1 MGQGEATPIVA
12 AATRR
17 GKTVHGQR
25 AGAGYNDVSHL
36 LPDIPMPDPTFPA
49 ASARALLDFIDASPS
64 PWHAVA
70 TSTATLHQA
79 GFERLE
85 ETAAWRLEPGGGYYV
100 VRDESSLIAFRIG
113 NEPPAGYRFVG
124 AHTDSP
130 GLRVKPSGA
139 QPSGGVLR
147 LGVEVYGAPI
157 LATFTDRDL
166 SLAGRVS
173 LRGSGELAVESRLV
187 RFETPLTRIPNLA
200 IHMNR
205 TVNSDGLKLDPQT
218 QIPPLLELVSEDLP
232 EQNRLRVLLAERL
245 GCDPADL
252 LAWELQLYDTQPGS
266 FFGPAGEFIADS
278 QLDNLASCHA
288 ALSALT
294 GTATNPRATAVCAL
308 FDHEEVGSVSAK
320 GADGSFLADVVER
333 IALARG
339 IDREGQLRALAASFF
354 VSADMA
360 HAHHPAYADSYDTDN
375 APRVNGG
382 PAIKINASQRYT
394 SESISEARFQRLCD
408 AAGTTCQRYV
418 HRSNLP
424 CGSTIGPMAAAR
436 LGVRTVDVGNP
447 MWSMHSARESAG
459 AADHDAMVRVLTGH
473 FNS

>member
-1 MGQGEATPIVA
+1 MTDLSPDARAT
-12 AATRR
+12 
-17 GKTVHGQR
+17 
-25 AGAGYNDVSHL
+25 
-36 LPDIPMPDPTFPA
+36 
-49 ASARALLDFIDASPS
+49 ARALLDFIDASPS

-70 TSTATLHQA
+70 TASRELDDA
-79 GFERLE
+79 GFSCLREDS
-85 ETAAWRLEPGGGYYV
+85 AWRLEPGGGYYV
-100 VRDESSLIAFRIG
+100 IRDESSLIAFRLG
-113 NEPPAGYRFVG
+113 DDTAAGFRFVG

-139 QPSGGVLR
+139 QASGGLLR
-147 LGVEVYGAPI
+147 LGVEVYGSPI

-173 LRGSGELAVESRLV
+173 LRGSGPLEVESRLV
-187 RFETPLTRIPNLA
+187 RFETPLVRIPNLA

-218 QIPPLLELVSEDLP
+218 QLPPLLERVAEDLP
-232 EQNRLRVLLAERL
+232 EQNRLRSLLARRL
-245 GCDPADL
+245 GCDPRAL
-252 LAWELQLYDTQPGS
+252 LAWELHLYDTQPGS
-266 FFGPAGEFIADS
+266 FFGPSDEFIANS

-288 ALSALT
+288 AVTALT
-294 GTATNPRATAVCAL
+294 TMQQPAHATAVCAL

-333 IALARG
+333 IALARSVS
-339 IDREGQLRALAASFF
+339 RETHLRALAASFF
-354 VSADMA
+354 ISADMA
-360 HAHHPAYADSYDTDN
+360 HAHHPAYPDSYDSDN
-375 APRVNGG
+375 APCVNGG
-382 PAIKINASQRYT
+382 PVVKINASQRYT
-394 SESISEARFQRLCD
+394 SESVSEARFQRLCESVD
-408 AAGTTCQRYV
+408 TPCQRYV

-459 AADHDAMVRVLTGH
+459 AADHAAMVRVLHAH